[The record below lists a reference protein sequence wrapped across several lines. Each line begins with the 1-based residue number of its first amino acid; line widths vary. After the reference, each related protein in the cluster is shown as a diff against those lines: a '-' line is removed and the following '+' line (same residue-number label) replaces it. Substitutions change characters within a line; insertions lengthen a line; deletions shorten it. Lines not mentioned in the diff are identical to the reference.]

1 MWITPVHFCEL
12 YSVTWI
18 HLLPSADFSGRN
30 LCGSRI
36 IQPTLGINFVTH
48 NIFQYL
54 NLINSQYHVIPQNSS
69 KFYIQQ

>member
-18 HLLPSADFSGRN
+18 HLIPSADFSGRN

-36 IQPTLGINFVTH
+36 IQDMLYMFRVGEF
-48 NIFQYL
+48 
-54 NLINSQYHVIPQNSS
+54 PQ
-69 KFYIQQ
+69 